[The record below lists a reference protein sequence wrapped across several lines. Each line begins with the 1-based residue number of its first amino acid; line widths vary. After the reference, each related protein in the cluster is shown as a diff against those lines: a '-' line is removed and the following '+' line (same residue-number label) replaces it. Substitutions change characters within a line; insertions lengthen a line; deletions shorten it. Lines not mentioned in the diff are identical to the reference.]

1 MRVFEWFYIAVYT
14 NKVRNCFV
22 FEVNK
27 THSEN
32 KNGEMN
38 LFDFD
43 ICSKVPNLNKEF
55 DCFVF

>member
-43 ICSKVPNLNKEF
+43 ICSKVPNLNK
-55 DCFVF
+55 